1 MGKQSAVIAARFLYP
16 MIGPEPRR
24 GTLSSVLAHGIWTAS
39 CDPSGAPWIG
49 PRITAHSSLRFTSLN
64 SCVSPY
70 RQRNPV

>member
-24 GTLSSVLAHGIWTAS
+24 GTLSLCLSAWDLDSFMRSVW
-39 CDPSGAPWIG
+39 CPVDW
-49 PRITAHSSLRFTSLN
+49 PRITAHWSLRFTSLN

-70 RQRNPV
+70 RQRTPV